1 MQRATA
7 LPTLNMDDDQKLEQ
21 VFFVPK
27 RCLKILILLWE
38 AVFGE
43 KKLEQW
49 LNILSTSWKWKIT
62 HFEQRLSVLPPDWKK
77 PCYHRHVQRNGR
89 IAPKFRRS
97 VRRNS
102 VRRNSA
108 HEEEENFWRKRM
120 KTNFGADRD
129 LNLLQYD
136 RTKIN
141 GMRSEHCQDWR

>member
-1 MQRATA
+1 M
-7 LPTLNMDDDQKLEQ
+7 
-21 VFFVPK
+21 PK
-27 RCLKILILLWE
+27 NFNFIVGGSFW
-38 AVFGE
+38 G

-49 LNILSTSWKWKIT
+49 LNILSTFWKWKIT

-108 HEEEENFWRKRM
+108 HEEEENFRRKRM
-120 KTNFGADRD
+120 KTEISAQIET
-129 LNLLQYD
+129 LTYYS
-136 RTKIN
+136 TT
-141 GMRSEHCQDWR
+141 